1 MLPILNTLVCVG
13 ATLFAE
19 GGGVPAPARQEPL
32 EEYTFAVEKAPE
44 LERWFDAGD
53 RWGGADGVFSI
64 PLDPNRLLVTFGD
77 TFTDRQR
84 HKMVNNSIAIL
95 RLEGSKPVGIEFY
108 FGRTPQGEIRSFVVP
123 EGKPGLFWL
132 GPGLRDGGRL
142 HLFAAHIELL
152 PAGGPF
158 GFRQIGEALL
168 TVENPDDPP
177 PQWQIRQQMLPF
189 FRTDERGSTVFGA
202 AVLVAPRREARFVYV
217 YGVDEEKTPLFPL
230 KHAVVAR
237 APKGNT
243 ERLEKWEFY
252 CGPAT
257 PPPGADPAMLTESAE
272 YWGKDYRRA
281 TRLAAEVA
289 SEYSVSFL
297 PALNRYV
304 MVYTRLGLSQEIMMR
319 TAPTPAGPWSQ
330 AVTLYRVPSLA
341 EDQKAFFY
349 AAKAHPALAAD
360 DELVISYVANSFDF
374 AKLVRTPEIYRP
386 WFIRVKLIRSKS

>member
-1 MLPILNTLVCVG
+1 MSHTLTMLAYLGAAILAEG
-13 ATLFAE
+13 AT
-19 GGGVPAPARQEPL
+19 PAPQALPEG
-32 EEYTFAVEKAPE
+32 YAFSVEKSPE
-44 LERWFDAGD
+44 LERWFDAGE

-64 PLDPNRLLVTFGD
+64 PLDADRLLVTFGD
-77 TFTDRQR
+77 TFTDRRR

-95 RLEGSKPVGIEFY
+95 RLDGRKPVGIDFY
-108 FGRTPQGEIRSFVVP
+108 FGRTPQGEIRSFAVP

-132 GPGLRDGGRL
+132 GPGVREGTRL

-158 GFRQIGEALL
+158 GFRQVGEALL

-189 FRTDERGSTVFGA
+189 FHPDGQGSTVFGA
-202 AVLVAPRREARFVYV
+202 AVLVPPHWEARFVYV

-237 APKGNT
+237 VPKGNM
-243 ERLEKWEFY
+243 ERPEEWEFY
-252 CGPAT
+252 CGPASL
-257 PPPGADPAMLTESAE
+257 PPGADPATLTETAE

-297 PALNRYV
+297 PSLNRYV

-319 TAPTPAGPWSQ
+319 TAPTPAGPWSR
-330 AVTLYRVPSLA
+330 AVRLYRVPDLP

-360 DELVISYVANSFDF
+360 DELLISYVANSFDF
-374 AKLVRTPEIYRP
+374 AKLVRTPDIYRP
-386 WFIRVKLIRSKS
+386 WFIRVKFIPGKP